1 MNQAL
6 ESYGDELIRKVFL
19 NRKKILKILFYKQEL
34 MLFVKKN

>member
-19 NRKKILKILFYKQEL
+19 NRKKTLKILFYKQEL

>member
-6 ESYGDELIRKVFL
+6 ESYGDELIGKVFL
-19 NRKKILKILFYKQEL
+19 NRKKTLKILFYKQEL